1 MTTSNPFWFE
11 DLVFSLMDECRRL
24 PERASNAAAKLHGYA
39 ETGIAAYHK
48 LKEVAVRRSAAPAKT
63 EAAAIEVRTQI
74 VEAERLDDPLTW
86 ALATE
91 PLATSAKGVER
102 AVALHEKAGEQLG
115 AISYVLDRMRE
126 ELAPALM
133 NTSAGRKIATGSD
146 ELDVSIQALLELSRK
161 NAATRPSDRLLT
173 AA

>member
-1 MTTSNPFWFE
+1 MTSSNPFWFE

-39 ETGIAAYHK
+39 ETGVAAYRK
-48 LKEVAVRRSAAPAKT
+48 LKEAAVRRPAAPVKA
-63 EAAAIEVRTQI
+63 EAAAIEARPQI
-74 VEAERLDDPLTW
+74 VEAEQLDDPLTW

-102 AVALHEKAGEQLG
+102 AVALHETAGEQLG

-126 ELAPALM
+126 DLAPALM
-133 NTSAGRKIATGSD
+133 NASAGRKIATEPD
-146 ELDVSIQALLELSRK
+146 ELDVSIQALLELSRR
-161 NAATRPSDRLLT
+161 NAATRPSDRFLS